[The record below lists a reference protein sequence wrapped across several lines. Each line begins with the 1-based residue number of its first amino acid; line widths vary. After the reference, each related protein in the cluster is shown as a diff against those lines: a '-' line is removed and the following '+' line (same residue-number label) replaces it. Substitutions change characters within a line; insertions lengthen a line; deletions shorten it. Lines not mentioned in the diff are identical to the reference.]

1 MMLSRRRTAAR
12 RGGLGGA
19 DTTGA
24 VTLSLRRTAA
34 GGAVLA
40 VLCAAA
46 VSAAVGPARAQD
58 GDAQA
63 SSRACPDSIEAAPFT
78 DVSSLDDETRAA
90 IDCVA
95 HYGVSRGTTATTF
108 SPAEPVTRAQMAR
121 FLMRTAE
128 ALGLSLPENPS
139 APFGDIASLDAEVRT
154 AIARLYELEITKG
167 SSAETFDPA
176 GTVSRGQMALFIHRM
191 LTQAQVPLGET
202 ATPFADLGDPDSERA
217 QAAGQLAALRI
228 MPGVAADR
236 FGPQIE
242 VTRADMALFLAR
254 SLQHGNA
261 SPVRLTIEIG
271 ADWLLAGGS
280 TTAVVTASKPN
291 GDPYPG
297 LLVDVFAVQSDTDP
311 SGCLLDPGAR
321 INGLDAGTS
330 VDCRIDPA
338 DPRTDSSGRVVV
350 GLAHSPVW
358 VTDTVYAW
366 TGDEGEAFDAV
377 RVRSQASA
385 SLRWQAPPTQIEV
398 KAPEGPVQYG
408 KTASITA
415 RLMGSRLGNQLLVM
429 TVTRD
434 GVVVYSAG
442 APASG
447 SRIARFSYTA
457 PNPGGGRSTT
467 DEVKVFWDRN
477 RNGVHDGPAEL
488 SGERTVTWN

>member
-1 MMLSRRRTAAR
+1 MAGAMT
-12 RGGLGGA
+12 LG
-19 DTTGA
+19 
-24 VTLSLRRTAA
+24 LRRTAA

-46 VSAAVGPARAQD
+46 VSVAVRPARAQD
-58 GDAQA
+58 GGAQE

-90 IDCVA
+90 IDCIV

-121 FLMRTAE
+121 FLVRTAG

-139 APFGDIASLDAEVRT
+139 DPFGDIAALDAEART
-154 AIARLYELEITKG
+154 AIARLYELGITKG

-176 GTVSRGQMALFIHRM
+176 GTVTRGQMALFVHRM
-191 LTQAQVPLGET
+191 LAQARAPLGET

-217 QAAGQLAALRI
+217 RAAGQLAALEI

-236 FGPQIE
+236 FGPQFV
-242 VTRADMALFLAR
+242 VTRGDMARLLAR

-261 SPVRLTIEIG
+261 SPVRLTVEIG
-271 ADWLLAGGS
+271 TDWLLAGGS

-297 LLVDVFAVQSDTDP
+297 LLVDVFVIEDETDP
-311 SGCLLDPGAR
+311 SSCLLDPGAR

-330 VDCRIDPA
+330 VDCRIDRA

-350 GLAHSPVW
+350 DLAHSPAW
-358 VTDTVYAW
+358 VIDTVYAW

-377 RVRSQASA
+377 RVRNQASA

-398 KAPEGPVQYG
+398 KAPEGPVQFG
-408 KTASITA
+408 KTALVTA

-434 GVVVYSAG
+434 GVVVYTAG

-447 SRIARFSYTA
+447 SRVARFSYVG
-457 PNPGGGRSTT
+457 PNPGSLFGSIT

-488 SGERTVTWN
+488 SGERTVTWS